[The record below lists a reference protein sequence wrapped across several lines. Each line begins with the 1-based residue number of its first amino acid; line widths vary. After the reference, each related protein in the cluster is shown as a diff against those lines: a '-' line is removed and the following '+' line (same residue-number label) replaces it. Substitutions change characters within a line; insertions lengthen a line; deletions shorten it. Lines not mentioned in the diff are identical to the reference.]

1 MSASRFA
8 ALLFGFREPVDR
20 RTYVVTGVLLFL
32 LRYVVDAAVAFQ
44 LSGQWWHPLN
54 YLTPVFAL
62 RNQGLDL
69 SAAGADAQTM
79 GYAFMALWMLP
90 FLWVGV
96 SMSVRRASNAGLP
109 ALVGLLFMV
118 PLLNFLTIFLLSLL
132 PTRQGESQRPTAPS
146 EKIDSFTVSALLGMA
161 TGIAVATV
169 MTTVST
175 LVLGEYGSG
184 LFVATPFVIGFFAAW
199 FLNRYRQRSLG
210 SSIGVMT
217 VSMVLAGAAL
227 LLFALEGVLCLAMA
241 FPIAWVIGL
250 LGALVGHAV
259 ASAGNFSQSHA
270 VMLVFLL
277 PCMVAAEHFDRPAPE
292 RAVTTAIEIDAPP
305 SDVWPN
311 VIGFSDL
318 PEEGVPWYFAMGI
331 AYPQRAVIEGRGV
344 GAVRYC
350 EFSTGPF
357 VEPITVWDE
366 PNHLAFDVQSQPPSM
381 HEWSPWEHVNAP
393 HVDGY
398 IVSHR
403 GEFRLVALDG
413 GTRTRLEGT
422 TWYHLDMFPQAYWTL
437 YSDELLHSIHRRVL
451 HHIRDLSEAG
461 ERSVEP

>member
-1 MSASRFA
+1 
-8 ALLFGFREPVDR
+8 
-20 RTYVVTGVLLFL
+20 
-32 LRYVVDAAVAFQ
+32 
-44 LSGQWWHPLN
+44 
-54 YLTPVFAL
+54 
-62 RNQGLDL
+62 
-69 SAAGADAQTM
+69 
-79 GYAFMALWMLP
+79 
-90 FLWVGV
+90 
-96 SMSVRRASNAGLP
+96 
-109 ALVGLLFMV
+109 
-118 PLLNFLTIFLLSLL
+118 
-132 PTRQGESQRPTAPS
+132 
-146 EKIDSFTVSALLGMA
+146 
-161 TGIAVATV
+161 
-169 MTTVST
+169 
-175 LVLGEYGSG
+175 
-184 LFVATPFVIGFFAAW
+184 
-199 FLNRYRQRSLG
+199 
-210 SSIGVMT
+210 
-217 VSMVLAGAAL
+217 
-227 LLFALEGVLCLAMA
+227 
-241 FPIAWVIGL
+241 
-250 LGALVGHAV
+250 
-259 ASAGNFSQSHA
+259 
-270 VMLVFLL
+270 
-277 PCMVAAEHFDRPAPE
+277 
-292 RAVTTAIEIDAPP
+292 
-305 SDVWPN
+305 VWPN